1 MAPNKRFVSLPREKL
16 LDAVIENMTE
26 LLTIRNT
33 EVASLV
39 SLVESLQWEIDEITV
54 PWLSA
59 EKKLSDFSLNMR
71 F

>member
-1 MAPNKRFVSLPREKL
+1 MAPNKRYVSLSREKF

-26 LLTIRNT
+26 RLTSRNT

-39 SLVESLQWEIDEITV
+39 SLVESLHWEIDEITV